1 MLDLMS
7 SMIANLVTIMNIIFG
22 TLSLVCT
29 VSGDYKTAAL
39 LVLIAVIL
47 DGMDGR
53 IARKFDSVSAFGKE
67 LDSLSDLVS
76 FGVAPAILIF
86 SQVLQA
92 HYHILGGIIILAY
105 VVCGAL
111 RLARFNIMN
120 VSDYFLGM
128 PITIAGLLM
137 AVISLLSYALHP
149 MIIMVSVLAL
159 AGLMISKIKIAKL

>member
-1 MLDLMS
+1 
-7 SMIANLVTIMNIIFG
+7 MIANLVTIMNIIFG